1 MWLRGGRTLITSS
14 KRAEPFRPDGQAQVG
29 TRGGWAESVLR
40 KGAEQKFSR
49 RKQELAHHP
58 VLVGTSTSTSTTTSE
73 QSPTARRQN
82 ESTCPMQLQPFNWMH
97 SHTHPHT
104 HSYSRILIRP
114 LAERDHSELTNT
126 HKVISAAAGW
136 ITMIVQLVRVLYL
149 GLIKLYAVTDL
160 KS

>member
-14 KRAEPFRPDGQAQVG
+14 KRAEPSRSGQMD
-29 TRGGWAESVLR
+29 RHKWILGGWAESVLR
-40 KGAEQKFSR
+40 KGVEQKFSR

-58 VLVGTSTSTSTTTSE
+58 VLVGTSTTTSE

-97 SHTHPHT
+97 SHPHT